1 MTTKL
6 IIDTDPGIDDAMA
19 IHYAFAHPDIEVLA
33 LTTVFGNVWVEQATR
48 NALVLAEQAHYPC
61 LVAEGA
67 AHPITMPA
75 NDPSHY
81 VHGDEGFGDLP
92 AMMPK
97 SKADPR
103 PAHEVI
109 ADLCRQYPG
118 EIVLAP
124 VGPLTNIAR
133 LLDYDPEITSYVK
146 KLVIMG
152 GAVFCN
158 GNVTDYAEANI
169 WNDPHA
175 ADQVFTADWPI
186 ELIGLDITQKIKCT
200 GDDFK
205 TLEDNAPEIGGFL
218 NRISDFYIKFY
229 HSVVGEY
236 VCLMHDP
243 TAIVAITD
251 PDLVT
256 YQDVRLNVITEGDAI
271 GQTVPSED
279 MARRP
284 VRVAVAAD
292 GAKICKTFLD
302 ICAETDKIK
311 INRQNAD

>member
-61 LVAEGA
+61 FVAEGA
-67 AHPITMPA
+67 ARPITMPA

-97 SKADPR
+97 GKADPR

-109 ADLCRQYPG
+109 ADLCRQYPQ

-175 ADQVFTADWPI
+175 ADQVFAADWPI
-186 ELIGLDITQKIKCT
+186 ELIGLDITQKIKCN

-205 TLEDNAPEIGGFL
+205 MLEDKAPEIGGFL

-229 HSVVGEY
+229 HTVVGEY

-243 TAIVAITD
+243 TAIVAITN
-251 PDLVT
+251 PDLIT
-256 YQDVRLNVITEGDAI
+256 YQDVPLNVITVGDEI
-271 GQTVPSED
+271 GQTVPSD
-279 MARRP
+279 DATRRP
-284 VRVAVAAD
+284 VRVAVSAD

-311 INRQNAD
+311 TDRQNAG

>member
-1 MTTKL
+1 MATKL

-19 IHYAFAHPDIEVLA
+19 IHYAFAHQDIDVLA

-48 NALVLAEQAHYPC
+48 NALVLSEQAGYKVI
-61 LVAEGA
+61 VAEGA
-67 AHPITMPA
+67 SKPVSMSP

-92 AMMPK
+92 AITPTGH
-97 SKADPR
+97 ADPR

-109 ADLCRQYPG
+109 ADLCRRYPG

-124 VGPLTNIAR
+124 VGPLTNIAK

-152 GAVFCN
+152 GAVYCP
-158 GNVTDYAEANI
+158 GNVTEYAEANI

-175 ADQVFTADWPI
+175 ADQVFAANWPI
-186 ELIGLDITQKIKCT
+186 ELIGLDITQKIKCNAE
-200 GDDFK
+200 DFK
-205 TLEDNAPEIGGFL
+205 ALTKTSPEIGGFL
-218 NRISDFYIKFY
+218 HQISDFYIKFY
-229 HSVVGEY
+229 HSVMGEY

-243 TAIVAITD
+243 TAIVAITN

-256 YQDVRLNVITEGDAI
+256 YEDVRLEVITAGDRI
-271 GQTVPSED
+271 GQTIPSD
-279 MARRP
+279 DQQRRP
-284 VRVAVAAD
+284 VRVAIKSQEK
-292 GAKICKTFLD
+292 KICQTFLD
-302 ICAETDKIK
+302 ISSETDTMKQQRDQT
-311 INRQNAD
+311 N

>member
-48 NALVLAEQAHYPC
+48 NALVLAEQADYSC

-67 AHPITMPA
+67 ASPITMAP

-81 VHGDEGFGDLP
+81 VHGDEGFGDEP
-92 AMMPK
+92 AMTPK
-97 SKADPR
+97 GKADPR

-109 ADLCRQYPG
+109 ADLCRQYPR

-133 LLDYDPEITSYVK
+133 LLDYDPDITSYVK

-152 GAVFCN
+152 GAVFCK
-158 GNVTDYAEANI
+158 GNVTDFAEANI

-175 ADQVFTADWPI
+175 ADQVFAADWQI
-186 ELIGLDITQKIKCT
+186 ELIGLDITQKIRCNA
-200 GDDFK
+200 DDFQA
-205 TLEDNAPEIGGFL
+205 LEDKAPLIGGFL

-243 TAIVAITD
+243 TAIVAITN
-251 PDLVT
+251 PELIT
-256 YQDVRLNVITEGDAI
+256 YQDVRLNVITSGEKI
-271 GQTVPSED
+271 GQTIPCD
-279 MARRP
+279 DQTRRP
-284 VRVAVAAD
+284 VQVAVVAD

-311 INRQNAD
+311 MVRKNAN

>member
-67 AHPITMPA
+67 ARPITMPA

-97 SKADPR
+97 GKADLR

-109 ADLCRQYPG
+109 ADLCRQYPQ

-175 ADQVFTADWPI
+175 ADQVFAADWPI
-186 ELIGLDITQKIKCT
+186 ELIGLDITQKSNAMVMILRCL
-200 GDDFK
+200 K
-205 TLEDNAPEIGGFL
+205 TKP
-218 NRISDFYIKFY
+218 
-229 HSVVGEY
+229 
-236 VCLMHDP
+236 
-243 TAIVAITD
+243 
-251 PDLVT
+251 
-256 YQDVRLNVITEGDAI
+256 
-271 GQTVPSED
+271 
-279 MARRP
+279 
-284 VRVAVAAD
+284 
-292 GAKICKTFLD
+292 
-302 ICAETDKIK
+302 
-311 INRQNAD
+311 

>member
-19 IHYAFAHPDIEVLA
+19 IHYAFAHPGLEVLA

-61 LVAEGA
+61 VVAEGA
-67 AHPITMPA
+67 DRPIAMPA
-75 NDPSHY
+75 NAPSHY

-92 AMMPK
+92 AMTPQGQ
-97 SKADPR
+97 ADPR

-133 LLDYDPEITSYVK
+133 LLDHDPEITSYVK

-152 GAVFCN
+152 GAVFCQ
-158 GNVTDYAEANI
+158 GNVSAYAEANI

-175 ADQVFTADWPI
+175 ADQVFAADWPI
-186 ELIGLDITQKIKCT
+186 ELIGLDITQKIKC
-200 GDDFK
+200 DAEDFK
-205 TLEDNAPEIGGFL
+205 TLAQSSPEIGGFL
-218 NRISDFYIKFY
+218 NEISDFYIKFY

-251 PDLVT
+251 PDLID
-256 YQDVRLNVITEGDAI
+256 YQDVRLSVICEGEAI
-271 GQTVPSED
+271 GQTIPSD
-279 MARRP
+279 ALKRRP
-284 VRVAVAAD
+284 VKVAVAAD
-292 GAKICKTFLD
+292 GAKISKTFLD
-302 ICAETDKIK
+302 ICAETDTIK
-311 INRQNAD
+311 KSR